1 MAKFNFVSIIVYVWI
16 ISLIIV
22 VSKIF
27 VQLFNTLIDDTLIF
41 KSLKD
46 YTFGMKSPIMFIP
59 CKIYQIITVASLM
72 SVWGILLGAISIFII
87 ILLIIWQIIIAI
99 WWLKFI
105 AGWSPFKELTPIF
118 KAIIGDTSFGK
129 ALETYTSELAKIIE
143 KKVEV
148 NYKGAMTENF
158 ENYKKPDKAIE
169 KFANKK
175 GKNEEDDDINNS
187 KYLDNYYYTDLEEKY
202 KSYDNYY
209 IGAYKNYQHS
219 KDAEIYKNYKI
230 ITPDMKDKELS
241 TALFNNN
248 ILQTQVN
255 ATSLLEKLYR
265 I

>member
-16 ISLIIV
+16 ISLIVI
-22 VSKIF
+22 VSKFFI
-27 VQLFNTLIDDTLIF
+27 QLFNAIIDYTIIF
-41 KSLKD
+41 KPLKD
-46 YTFGMKSPIMFIP
+46 FSFGMKSPIMFIP
-59 CKIYQIITVASLM
+59 CMIYQIITVASLM
-72 SVWGILLGAISIFII
+72 TFWGILFGAISTFIL
-87 ILLIIWQIIIAI
+87 ILLIIWQIIVAI

-105 AGWSPFKELTPIF
+105 AGWTPFKELTPIF
-118 KAIIGDTSFGK
+118 KAIIGKTSFGK
-129 ALETYTSELAKIIE
+129 ALQTYTSELAKIIE
-143 KKVEV
+143 KKFEV
-148 NYKGAMTENF
+148 NYQGVMRENF
-158 ENYKKPDKAIE
+158 ENYKKPNKTIE

-219 KDAEIYKNYKI
+219 MDAELYKNYKI
-230 ITPDMKDKELS
+230 ITPDMGDKEVS
-241 TALFNNN
+241 SVLFNNN
-248 ILQTQVN
+248 TLQTQVN

>member
-16 ISLIIV
+16 ISLIVI
-22 VSKIF
+22 VSKFFI
-27 VQLFNTLIDDTLIF
+27 QLFNAIIDYTIIF
-41 KSLKD
+41 KPLKD
-46 YTFGMKSPIMFIP
+46 FSFGMKSPIMFIP
-59 CKIYQIITVASLM
+59 CMIYQIITVASLM
-72 SVWGILLGAISIFII
+72 TFWGILFGAISTFIL
-87 ILLIIWQIIIAI
+87 ILLIIWQIIVAI

-105 AGWSPFKELTPIF
+105 AGWTPFKELTPIF
-118 KAIIGDTSFGK
+118 KAIIGKTSFGK
-129 ALETYTSELAKIIE
+129 ALQTYTSELAKIIE
-143 KKVEV
+143 KKFEV
-148 NYKGAMTENF
+148 NYQGVMRENF
-158 ENYKKPDKAIE
+158 ENYKKPNKTIE

-241 TALFNNN
+241 TALFDNNT
-248 ILQTQVN
+248 LQTQVN